1 MDNSLLNY
9 ENLVVKY
16 QFDYENLVVKYQFD
30 YENLALN
37 YENLVV
43 KSLEV

>member
-43 KSLEV
+43 KSLKI